1 MQKVGG
7 NKSVEEQVYIDV
19 QTTRSKRLT
28 GKGQSR
34 TNGTSRQ
41 RCAGAGELPRTTNE
55 RRSER
60 NPRST
65 FRHLRSQSP
74 LARTSQTRNAH
85 QAGRKTLPDSGIIAR
100 ARWPRRHPQS
110 TSRETLAGHS
120 RQLRA
125 QPKHGCEQAA
135 RIA

>member
-28 GKGQSR
+28 RKGQSR

-41 RCAGAGELPRTTNE
+41 RCAGAGELLRTTNE

-65 FRHLRSQSP
+65 FRHLRSQSS
-74 LARTSQTRNAH
+74 LARTSQARNPH
-85 QAGRKTLPDSGIIAR
+85 HAR
-100 ARWPRRHPQS
+100 
-110 TSRETLAGHS
+110 RETLPNPANPPS
-120 RQLRA
+120 
-125 QPKHGCEQAA
+125 PYT
-135 RIA
+135 